1 MKNLLINILSLVLA
15 SCINQPNFLEHALKA
30 AGTNRPELEKVL
42 AHYKGD
48 TLKYKA
54 AVFLIENMP
63 GHYSYAGNGV
73 LEYYALG
80 EKILQS
86 ELTPVQQR
94 DSLRNISDAQFPGLA
109 QNTVSDISIMQ
120 AAYLIKNIDAA
131 FELWET
137 KPWAQ
142 HLSFEQFCEYLLP
155 YKCVEL
161 QQLDHWRDTLSAQ
174 YGSRL
179 SAMPLNDDQYAS
191 PYNTAV
197 TVQTNCCVAF

>member
-1 MKNLLINILSLVLA
+1 MKNLQIIILLLTLA
-15 SCINQPNFLEHALKA
+15 SCNHHPNYLEHALKA

-48 TLKYKA
+48 TLKYIA

-63 GHYSYAGNGV
+63 GHYSYAGSGV

-109 QNTVSDISIMQ
+109 QNTVSDIEIMP

-131 FELWET
+131 FELWES

-161 QQLDHWRDTLSAQ
+161 FLWERYISTS
-174 YGSRL
+174 
-179 SAMPLNDDQYAS
+179 
-191 PYNTAV
+191 
-197 TVQTNCCVAF
+197 TNLPSKNYIMTFHCETPFKNIIF

>member
-1 MKNLLINILSLVLA
+1 MKSMKNLPIIILFLTMA
-15 SCINQPNFLEHALKA
+15 SCVNPPNYLEHALKA
-30 AGTNRPELEKVL
+30 AGTNRTELEKVL

-63 GHYSYAGNGV
+63 GHYSYAGDMV
-73 LEYYALG
+73 LEYYAIG

-120 AAYLIKNIDAA
+120 AAYPD
-131 FELWET
+131 T
-137 KPWAQ
+137 PDT
-142 HLSFEQFCEYLLP
+142 P
-155 YKCVEL
+155 RL
-161 QQLDHWRDTLSAQ
+161 QRGVNKHSSLTR
-174 YGSRL
+174 
-179 SAMPLNDDQYAS
+179 
-191 PYNTAV
+191 
-197 TVQTNCCVAF
+197 F